1 MNHLMKRKELF
12 TSHFGSPFSDFKD
25 HPLYVRGGEQQFS
38 VGVRGRAKPPPSWK
52 GSKGQPERGGVSFIT
67 PQGPKDLPLD
77 PPHF

>member
-12 TSHFGSPFSDFKD
+12 TSQFGSPFSDFKN

-38 VGVRGRAKPPPSWK
+38 VEYVAEQNHPPLGRGAKE
-52 GSKGQPERGGVSFIT
+52 QPERGSVSFIA